1 MAMGYQGGYFMRLV
15 LQQAWLLAIFGYIP
29 GLLLSW
35 LLFQFNSKW
44 TGLLM
49 NLSWDRALLI
59 LVLTLVMCSLS
70 ALLAIRKLVAADPA
84 SLF

>member
-1 MAMGYQGGYFMRLV
+1 
-15 LQQAWLLAIFGYIP
+15 
-29 GLLLSW
+29 
-35 LLFQFNSKW
+35 
-44 TGLLM
+44 M

-70 ALLAIRKLVAADPA
+70 ALLAIRKLFAADPA